1 MKNQKHRQVA
11 IHIHEDDLR
20 NLCIML
26 VSTIMTRHGHI
37 YTHAQRSLMEALG
50 KGTPVEAM
58 VANENLISC
67 LKETIK
73 ELEKNAASFSE
84 IEDAPL
90 VKTPESPTDT

>member
-1 MKNQKHRQVA
+1 
-11 IHIHEDDLR
+11 
-20 NLCIML
+20 
-26 VSTIMTRHGHI
+26 
-37 YTHAQRSLMEALG
+37 MEALG